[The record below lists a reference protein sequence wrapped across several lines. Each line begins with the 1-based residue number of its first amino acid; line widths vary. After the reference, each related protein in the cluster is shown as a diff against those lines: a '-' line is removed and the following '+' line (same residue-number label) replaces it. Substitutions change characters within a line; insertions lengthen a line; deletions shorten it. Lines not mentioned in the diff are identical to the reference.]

1 MFRTVSLA
9 TAMLLVVS
17 SLFASIPYSDSPEGA
32 FDNPALLNPEYSEFL
47 YSNLSD
53 SSFNNLVNRF
63 LFNLNGLGIGYT
75 DSKPLKEWDFAL
87 SFRSPDDG
95 GNLGFAVRRVKF
107 SFDDRFRTFY
117 DAGAVLRPTK
127 YFSLGA
133 SVKNINQPEI
143 AGIEI
148 LREYRVGLAV
158 RPFLSWHLTL
168 YSEAELLERE
178 KFDDMDYRA
187 GAEIH
192 PIKGIRL
199 FGEYDKDKNITFGA
213 RIDIPNIGVGY
224 GAKLDSS
231 SNLTSHKSYVHLSD
245 HQFKTIFRPRHR
257 TIKLTLSGNIS
268 ERPKRSFFSRSR
280 SVHEIISE
288 IHRAKEDAGIDALV
302 IVMDSPSIGL
312 AQAEELRC
320 ALVDFRS
327 AGKKIFV
334 YSDYLDNISCYL
346 ASAADKVV
354 MNPAGTAAVTGVSAQ
369 LFFVRGTLEK
379 LGVTPEYLQA
389 GKYKSAAEMFTRDSM
404 SAESREETERLLVVV
419 DSILINQIA
428 EARGMSVDSLRSIVD
443 NSPHPAEDAVALG
456 LVDTLMYKDEF
467 VKKFY
472 KKQKLDFS
480 RYTKDEFVEYRWGIP
495 KKLAIVWVDGGIN
508 SDMEKRLTRSTKKV
522 VSDKSI
528 KGMLLR
534 VNSPGGGAF
543 SSDVIWHGINRVKDK
558 DKPVV
563 VSMGGSAASGGYYVS
578 SPGDFIFADKTSITG
593 SIGVIMGKFSLKG
606 MLRKIGANSESITYS
621 KSAGTFSLFDSWNEH
636 QKSRME
642 YSIRKSYDMFK
653 SRVLAGRKNLT
664 ADSLEA
670 IAQGRV
676 WIGTD
681 AHSIGLV
688 DSIGDFRDALE
699 YTKKLCGI
707 KKGDKVD
714 YVYLPKSNIIE
725 RIRTEMMETA
735 IQKLLKEDEEILYLA
750 PTIRIR

>member
-1 MFRTVSLA
+1 
-9 TAMLLVVS
+9 
-17 SLFASIPYSDSPEGA
+17 
-32 FDNPALLNPEYSEFL
+32 LNL
-47 YSNLSD
+47 K
-53 SSFNNLVNRF
+53 
-63 LFNLNGLGIGYT
+63 GLGIGYT
-75 DSKPLKEWDFAL
+75 DSKSLKEWNFGL
-87 SFRSPDDG
+87 SFHSPDDG
-95 GNLGFAVRRVKF
+95 GNIGFTIRRVKF
-107 SFDDRFRTFY
+107 SSDDRFRTLY
-117 DAGAVLRPTK
+117 DAGAVLRPIR

-133 SVKNINQPEI
+133 SVKNINQPRI
-143 AGIEI
+143 AGREI
-148 LREYRVGLAV
+148 LREYKAGLAV

-213 RIDIPNIGVGY
+213 RIDISNMGVGY
-224 GAKLDSS
+224 RAEFDPS
-231 SNLTSHKSYVHLSD
+231 SNLTNHISYIHLCD
-245 HQFKTIFRPRHR
+245 HQFKTIFHPRHR
-257 TIKLTLSGNIS
+257 TVKLTLSGNIS
-268 ERPKRSFFSRSR
+268 ERPKKSFFSRSR

-288 IHRAKEDAGIDALV
+288 IHRAKDDAGIDALV
-302 IVMDSPSIGL
+302 IVMHSPSIGL

-320 ALVDFRS
+320 ALADFRS
-327 AGKKIFV
+327 AGKKIFF
-334 YSDYLDNISCYL
+334 YSDNLDNISFYL
-346 ASAADKVV
+346 ASAADKIV
-354 MNPAGTAAVTGVSAQ
+354 MNPAGMAAVTGVSARM
-369 LFFVRGTLEK
+369 LFIRGTLEK

-404 SAESREETERLLVVV
+404 SAESREETERLLAVV

-428 EARGMSVDSLRSIVD
+428 EARGMSVDSLRSIID

-456 LVDTLMYKDEF
+456 LVDTLMYEDEF
-467 VKKFY
+467 IKKFY

-480 RYTKDEFVEYRWGIP
+480 KYINDEFVEYRWGIP
-495 KKLAIVWVDGGIN
+495 KKLAIVWIDGGIN
-508 SDMEKRLTRSTKKV
+508 SDMERKITQSTRKVADDKR
-522 VSDKSI
+522 I

-534 VNSPGGGAF
+534 VNSPGGSAF
-543 SSDVIWHGINRVKDK
+543 SSDVIWYGINLVKDK
-558 DKPVV
+558 GKPVV

-636 QKSRME
+636 QKNRME

-670 IAQGRV
+670 VAQGRV

-681 AHSIGLV
+681 AHSVGLV
-688 DSIGDFRDALE
+688 DSIGNFRDALE

-707 KKGDKVD
+707 KKDDKVD
-714 YVYLPKSNIIE
+714 YVYLPRLDIVE
-725 RIRTEMMETA
+725 RIRTEITESA
-735 IQKLLKEDEEILYLA
+735 IQKLLKEGDEEILYLA
-750 PTIRIR
+750 PTIIIR